1 MLIDIATS
9 TLSST
14 ARGWRG
20 TSAMVRTAQPEHW
33 LVLYDME
40 GCPYCRTV
48 REVLTELDLNVFIK
62 PCPKGQPGFRE
73 ELAQL
78 SGKGQVPYL
87 VDENTGQSMA
97 GSDQIT
103 RYLYEKYGAESKPE
117 KKGKFLRPLNKL
129 ATGLRFMRGLRGV
142 KASRPE
148 KPLILFSFESLAQRY
163 FADGG
168 ITTATAMTCL
178 LLMAMA
184 KKTRS
189 VHSQWYYVLT
199 QV

>member
-78 SGKGQVPYL
+78 SGV
-87 VDENTGQSMA
+87 VQSVVWTAADYRDDPPGNLRRAPGANHA
-97 GSDQIT
+97 G
-103 RYLYEKYGAESKPE
+103 LHVG
-117 KKGKFLRPLNKL
+117 
-129 ATGLRFMRGLRGV
+129 
-142 KASRPE
+142 
-148 KPLILFSFESLAQRY
+148 
-163 FADGG
+163 
-168 ITTATAMTCL
+168 
-178 LLMAMA
+178 
-184 KKTRS
+184 
-189 VHSQWYYVLT
+189 
-199 QV
+199 

>member
-48 REVLTELDLNVFIK
+48 REVLTELDLNVLIK

-73 ELAQL
+73 ELVQL

-87 VDENTGQSMA
+87 VDDNTDQLIG
-97 GSDQIT
+97 GSDQIIK
-103 RYLYEKYGAESKPE
+103 YLYEKYGGEDKPE
-117 KKGKFLRPLNKL
+117 KGRSLQPFNKL

-142 KASRPE
+142 KAR
-148 KPLILFSFESLAQRY
+148 KA
-163 FADGG
+163 
-168 ITTATAMTCL
+168 C
-178 LLMAMA
+178 
-184 KKTRS
+184 
-189 VHSQWYYVLT
+189 
-199 QV
+199 

>member
-117 KKGKFLRPLNKL
+117 KKGK
-129 ATGLRFMRGLRGV
+129 
-142 KASRPE
+142 
-148 KPLILFSFESLAQRY
+148 
-163 FADGG
+163 
-168 ITTATAMTCL
+168 
-178 LLMAMA
+178 
-184 KKTRS
+184 
-189 VHSQWYYVLT
+189 
-199 QV
+199 